1 MRNNVLEGSLNY
13 NMGKSNK
20 GTCAHM
26 TEQCLLAARES
37 IALTG
42 LFGL

>member
-1 MRNNVLEGSLNY
+1 MMCWGGSLNY

-20 GTCAHM
+20 GTCAHVI
-26 TEQCLLAARES
+26 EQCLLAARES

-42 LFGL
+42 LFEL